1 MWNWVLLHFSPRWGQ
16 SHSPLQASDDLGC
29 TWPPAG
35 RCCLPDLAR
44 NMPGGEAPSSV
55 ELSKNTGIFRVSER
69 WLPSLT
75 LKIYQVNKNP
85 IKPQCLAW
93 DFDDQWHLLIDGLG
107 AFPAPTD
114 WLIDWGTEAWGL
126 FAPNSLAIH
135 CWFFCR
141 LSLQLCFWPLHSHH
155 VGPEAF
161 LFCWFPEPWLG
172 SLSSCLREVQVT
184 FSGWGLCDRPTQS
197 YHLCWQFFSLQKG
210 QFNLFQF
217 NASGWVN
224 YLLLLPNTGK
234 NRCFLK
240 ELFWAKQY
248 LFDA

>member
-1 MWNWVLLHFSPRWGQ
+1 MTAFTYSKDLSSQQKSYKTSVLGLGFWRSMAFIDRWPWGF
-16 SHSPLQASDDLGC
+16 
-29 TWPPAG
+29 
-35 RCCLPDLAR
+35 
-44 NMPGGEAPSSV
+44 PSS
-55 ELSKNTGIFRVSER
+55 N
-69 WLPSLT
+69 
-75 LKIYQVNKNP
+75 
-85 IKPQCLAW
+85 
-93 DFDDQWHLLIDGLG
+93 
-107 AFPAPTD
+107 
-114 WLIDWGTEAWGL
+114 WLIDWLIGVQRPEG
-126 FAPNSLAIH
+126 SLPPTLSAIH

-161 LFCWFPEPWLG
+161 LFCWLPEPWLG

-197 YHLCWQFFSLQKG
+197 YHLCWQFFFLQKG